1 MLDVVK
7 VKGPLSGP
15 RKFLA
20 TESPLN
26 IMKNA
31 FISSLKLFPRSSQP
45 KVFYKKETQACN
57 FIKNETLAQV
67 FSCEFC
73 QISKNTFSYR
83 TPPVAASVFSFSG
96 YFHFYLDFLVV

>member
-31 FISSLKLFPRSSQP
+31 FISSLKLFSRSSQP

-73 QISKNTFSYR
+73 QISKSTSS
-83 TPPVAASVFSFSG
+83 TEHLHTTASVKKLSN
-96 YFHFYLDFLVV
+96 DFT